1 MPGVDIK
8 KDDMVK
14 VLQGKDRGKEGRVVR
29 VLPREGRVM
38 VDGVALAKKH
48 MRASGKRST
57 GGQQLQQ
64 GGIIDAEM
72 FIDIS
77 NVQIV
82 CKSCGKAS
90 RVGHRVGGRRE
101 DPVLSPMRVGALR
114 TMADYT
120 PRMKTLFNEELVPRL
135 MERARP
141 EERHAGAAVRE
152 GRHQHGR
159 G

>member
-8 KDDMVK
+8 KDDMVR
-14 VLQGKDRGKEGRVVR
+14 VMAGKDRGKEGRVVR
-29 VLPREGRVM
+29 VSPSRGRVM

-72 FIDIS
+72 FVDIS

-82 CKSCGKAS
+82 CKTCDKPT
-90 RVGHRVGGRRE
+90 RVGHRFDGDQKLRICRRCE
-101 DPVLSPMRVGALR
+101 SVL
-114 TMADYT
+114 
-120 PRMKTLFNEELVPRL
+120 
-135 MERARP
+135 
-141 EERHAGAAVRE
+141 
-152 GRHQHGR
+152 
-159 G
+159 

>member
-48 MRASGKRST
+48 MRSTGKRST
-57 GGQQLQQ
+57 SGQQLQQ

-82 CKSCGKAS
+82 CKSCGRPT
-90 RVGHRVGGRRE
+90 RVGHEVGSDGTKVRICRKCE
-101 DPVLSPMRVGALR
+101 A
-114 TMADYT
+114 
-120 PRMKTLFNEELVPRL
+120 EL
-135 MERARP
+135 
-141 EERHAGAAVRE
+141 
-152 GRHQHGR
+152 
-159 G
+159 

>member
-48 MRASGKRST
+48 QRATGKRST
-57 GGQQLQQ
+57 SGQQLQQ

-72 FIDIS
+72 YIDIS

-82 CKSCGKAS
+82 CKSCGRPT
-90 RVGHRVGGRRE
+90 RVGHRMEGDVK
-101 DPVLSPMRVGALR
+101 MRICRHCEA
-114 TMADYT
+114 
-120 PRMKTLFNEELVPRL
+120 EL
-135 MERARP
+135 
-141 EERHAGAAVRE
+141 
-152 GRHQHGR
+152 
-159 G
+159 